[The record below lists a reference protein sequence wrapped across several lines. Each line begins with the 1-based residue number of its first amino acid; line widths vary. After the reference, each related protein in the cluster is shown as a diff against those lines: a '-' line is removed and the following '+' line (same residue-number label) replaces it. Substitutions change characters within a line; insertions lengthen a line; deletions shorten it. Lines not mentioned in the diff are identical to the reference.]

1 MMISWGMSA
10 AFFPLRIEASGPPI
24 PRPTILGKTPDRLL
38 RRYFVCTGG
47 MVRLFFE
54 AANFDRRALM
64 TNTDAMIWESAPF
77 SIERRTGKSP
87 STVIIRL
94 CGHFTARDMY
104 GHLTPD
110 ELQKMFDLEQGA
122 GETPIALNILDLAD
136 VPYMDSM
143 GLGMLV
149 THHVRCKNRGI
160 RMVAAG
166 VSPRV
171 LQLLTLTKVDGVIPM
186 AVSVKAAEGD

>member
-1 MMISWGMSA
+1 
-10 AFFPLRIEASGPPI
+10 
-24 PRPTILGKTPDRLL
+24 
-38 RRYFVCTGG
+38 
-47 MVRLFFE
+47 
-54 AANFDRRALM
+54 M
-64 TNTDAMIWESAPF
+64 TDTDAMIWRSAPF
-77 SIERRTGKSP
+77 SIERKTGKAP

-104 GHLTPD
+104 GSLTPD
-110 ELQKMFDLEQGA
+110 ELSKVFDMESRA
-122 GETPIALNILDLAD
+122 SEAAIALNILDLTD

-143 GLGMLV
+143 GLGMIV
-149 THHVRCKNRGI
+149 THHVRCHNRGI

-186 AVSVKAAEGD
+186 VATVEDAEAA